1 MIKNKKILSPH
12 FLTVFIV
19 FIGSLYLAEALNA
32 AASPWWSTKQGAV
45 RLLSNTNSVANS
57 QDLRLG
63 LHFKMKPGWKIYW
76 RSPGDAG
83 YPPRIDWSGSQNLKE
98 VKMNWPAP
106 TRFRVLGMETLGY
119 KNEVVFPLDLK
130 SSDAKRSILIKAK
143 VNYLTCNKICIPY
156 VANLRLNLLP
166 GPANSSKEESLIN
179 KFQERV
185 PKSPSARN
193 ASDTSV
199 LLFGPPG
206 NQSLRVETKILGLPS
221 LIVEGPPRV
230 QFGRPKL
237 IEREPSGKA
246 IFHVRIISP
255 FNGKEN
261 KKFNNLNGKQVTLT
275 FIGDINGPIEQKI
288 PINGS
293 RIVSKPTNTFY
304 WTIFNMAALALLG
317 GIILNL
323 MPCVLPVISLKML
336 SVIKYNSNELNYIR
350 KGFLA
355 SASGILCSFLL
366 LASTLVILRAFG
378 QTVGWG
384 IQFQEPIFLGAM
396 AVVMTLF
403 AANLWGIFEIK
414 LPSFLFSRLG
424 PAKQR
429 QSMVENFITGVFAT
443 ILATPCSAPFLGTAV
458 GFALARGPLEI
469 YVIFVFL
476 GIGFSIPYLII
487 AIFPKLAH
495 YFPKPGQWMI
505 ILRKVLGLALIA
517 TVVWLLYILN
527 IQMGFQAALFKS
539 ILLFI
544 SIGLL
549 ILQKRRSN
557 ITGKMIV
564 GIISVAA
571 FLVVINPLEIDG
583 NRKKPQSVVEKFW
596 KKFNPDNI
604 LPKVAEG
611 KIVLIDIT
619 ADWCLTCK
627 VNKVLVL
634 DSEIIRNYVNR
645 NKVIA
650 MRADWTNS
658 DPLITAFLKRFLRY
672 GIPFNI
678 VFGPK
683 VPQGIILPELLTK
696 NTVLSALKKAKKH

>member
-1 MIKNKKILSPH
+1 
-12 FLTVFIV
+12 
-19 FIGSLYLAEALNA
+19 
-32 AASPWWSTKQGAV
+32 
-45 RLLSNTNSVANS
+45 
-57 QDLRLG
+57 
-63 LHFKMKPGWKIYW
+63 
-76 RSPGDAG
+76 
-83 YPPRIDWSGSQNLKE
+83 
-98 VKMNWPAP
+98 
-106 TRFRVLGMETLGY
+106 
-119 KNEVVFPLDLK
+119 
-130 SSDAKRSILIKAK
+130 
-143 VNYLTCNKICIPY
+143 
-156 VANLRLNLLP
+156 
-166 GPANSSKEESLIN
+166 
-179 KFQERV
+179 
-185 PKSPSARN
+185 
-193 ASDTSV
+193 
-199 LLFGPPG
+199 
-206 NQSLRVETKILGLPS
+206 
-221 LIVEGPPRV
+221 
-230 QFGRPKL
+230 
-237 IEREPSGKA
+237 
-246 IFHVRIISP
+246 
-255 FNGKEN
+255 
-261 KKFNNLNGKQVTLT
+261 
-275 FIGDINGPIEQKI
+275 
-288 PINGS
+288 
-293 RIVSKPTNTFY
+293 
-304 WTIFNMAALALLG
+304 MAALALLG

-414 LPSFLFSRLG
+414 LPSFLFSTLG

-544 SIGLL
+544 IIGLL

-571 FLVVINPLEIDG
+571 FLVVINPLEMDG
-583 NRKKPQSVVEKFW
+583 NKKKPQSVVEKFW

>member
-517 TVVWLLYILN
+517 TVVWLIYILN
-527 IQMGFQAALFKS
+527 IQTGFQAALFKS

-544 SIGLL
+544 IIGLL

>member
-45 RLLSNTNSVANS
+45 RLLSNTNAVGNS
-57 QDLRLG
+57 QDLKLG

-83 YPPRIDWSGSQNLKE
+83 YPPRIDWSGSQNIKE
-98 VKMNWPAP
+98 IRMNWPAP

-119 KNEVVFPLDLK
+119 KNEVVFPLKLI
-130 SSDAKRSILIKAK
+130 SSDSKRSILIRAK

-156 VANLRLNLLP
+156 EANLRLNLLP

-199 LLFGPPG
+199 LLFGPLG

-230 QFGRPKL
+230 RFGSPKL

-246 IFHVRIISP
+246 IFHVRIFSP

-261 KKFNNLNGKQVTLT
+261 KKLNNLNGKKVTLT
-275 FIGDINGPIEQKI
+275 FIGDINGPIEHKI
-288 PINGS
+288 PINGI

-304 WTIFNMAALALLG
+304 WAIFNMAALALLG

-336 SVIKYNSNELNYIR
+336 SIIKYSSNELNYIR
-350 KGFLA
+350 RGFLA

-384 IQFQEPIFLGAM
+384 IQFQQPIFLGGM

-414 LPSFLFSRLG
+414 LPSFLFSSLG

-429 QSMVENFITGVFAT
+429 QSMVENFITGAFAT

-469 YVIFVFL
+469 YVIFIFL

-505 ILRKVLGLALIA
+505 ILRKILGLALIS

-527 IQMGFQAALFKS
+527 IQMSFQAVLLKS

-544 SIGLL
+544 IFVLL
-549 ILQKRRSN
+549 ILQKRRSK
-557 ITGKMIV
+557 IIGKVIL

-571 FLVVINPLEIDG
+571 FLVIINPLEIEE
-583 NRKKPQSVVEKFW
+583 NKKKPQSVVEKSW

-604 LPKVAEG
+604 LSKVAEG

-645 NKVIA
+645 NQVIA

-683 VPQGIILPELLTK
+683 APQGIILPELLTK
-696 NTVLSALKKAKKH
+696 TAVLSALKKAKKH